1 MSSPSSS
8 LDPFKAPLLPTFS
21 NLASPSIA
29 GIKPF
34 PPSPSPAS
42 HARRPSSSRFPP
54 RRALSIPLVLISF
67 LALAVYL
74 SRSHAA
80 STTPSSAYAARLSEG
95 WIPWANSRSPSL
107 PSSLQRAR
115 VLPPSLCSGGAASTE
130 ELDERFERARKPLP
144 VAAGLEERLRA
155 WEDDAPGW
163 GVESADWVRKNLEFC
178 PPHRIRP
185 NQNSDLLNNAHLVWS
200 SMNSSR
206 VMQLRGEMAAYLR
219 KREREGAMGEKAWG
233 EGKSNELAQG
243 LVFTA
248 GNADTFSRV
257 LLTLK
262 MLRNHLHT
270 SLPAEIFSFPGEEP
284 DAETRAALEEYGAT
298 LRVVEDAM
306 RDESRTCATAIIR
319 SRFREVLFLDSD
331 NIPAASLMPLDS
343 PVPKPVLDAARERN
357 TSDLWSV
364 RREDGTEEE
373 AWGKPSGLW
382 ESKAYQ
388 RLGAIWRTQADN
400 SIWAIIGVPCRDEW
414 EQEAGQILVDKRRN
428 LDALLLAEWMMDSS
442 RFKFW
447 FNFSDGDKDLFRFAF
462 LALRKRWGVPGR
474 YVSVGALPR
483 NTLSGFC
490 GHTMLQHDHLGKPL
504 FVHANLLKQ
513 IPSGI
518 GRGFA
523 WGRHRQLRTQP
534 SSLSLSGTGASAF
547 ASSHALE
554 AADPLVDEDTDC
566 DALADVGNDGGFHGG
581 WTSALCIDTR
591 WEDPRSSAE
600 LSSAAYS
607 AALSLPNPSSFPLED
622 LAATVDLSYT
632 AAPDGFEVR
641 FAAGEALEVVQWA
654 EEPRLRGFE
663 EAFFAE
669 GGRLNGKGF

>member
-233 EGKSNELAQG
+233 EGKG

-306 RDESRTCATAIIR
+306 RDESRTKNYHIKATAIIR

-654 EEPRLRGFE
+654 EEPRLKGFE